1 MFPGVEIAAGYVFAW
16 AVRKARLIGG
26 RADSEVD
33 RALET
38 GMNRLHMLV
47 SSKLGQDPALERALE
62 EAEEG
67 RAELSERTRLRLEG
81 SLDEAVERD
90 GQFATALKAAVE
102 EVQAATR
109 AAGKTTAHG
118 NGVAVGNN
126 VEIHAE
132 GGSVATWELKGNVT
146 VGAVNPQQPE
156 TDKG

>member
-1 MFPGVEIAAGYVFAW
+1 
-16 AVRKARLIGG
+16 
-26 RADSEVD
+26 
-33 RALET
+33 
-38 GMNRLHMLV
+38 MNRLHTLV
-47 SSKLGQDPALERALE
+47 SSKLGQDPALARALE

-67 RAELSERTRLRLEG
+67 RAELSKRTRRRLSD

-90 GQFATALKAAVE
+90 GQFAAALKAAVE

-109 AAGKTTAHG
+109 AGGTTTHG
-118 NGVAVGNN
+118 NSVVGNN

-132 GGSVATWELKGNVT
+132 GNSVATWELNGNVT